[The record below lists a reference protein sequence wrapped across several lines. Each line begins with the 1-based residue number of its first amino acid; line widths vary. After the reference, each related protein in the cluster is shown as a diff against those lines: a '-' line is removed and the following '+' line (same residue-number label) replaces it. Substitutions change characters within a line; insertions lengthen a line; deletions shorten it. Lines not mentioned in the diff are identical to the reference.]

1 MIPKTKQV
9 FFYHRN
15 IAKSSN
21 ELTSVEKYTSD
32 NHVTYFCFRYTCN
45 IFIFY
50 LILPVAEVWLDTF
63 FVYHRKHREMGSI
76 AAEIVALL

>member
-15 IAKSSN
+15 IAKSSI
-21 ELTSVEKYTSD
+21 ELTSVENYTSD

-63 FVYHRKHREMGSI
+63 LYITENIERWAVLQQK
-76 AAEIVALL
+76 